1 VSSSTSPVVSL
12 ASAPIPKSLPTFV
25 PPVISARA
33 RKAPRFGMG
42 FGLRFFVGLLV
53 GLIWVVPAAWS
64 PRLIAGMFVWDGLF
78 LLLWFWDLVQLPK
91 PGELEVNRIW
101 QSPPSLGVASTVSI
115 ELQNHGRRSVKARV
129 TDEAPR
135 ALRLEPPTV
144 DLLAA
149 PGRTARAHYSILP
162 AQRGDLPLGR
172 IYLRYRSLLGLAER
186 WAVADAAGTVRVL
199 PNLEQAKQQTLFLI
213 RTRQVELE
221 RRRKRLRGQGR
232 DFESLREYRNGDEL
246 RNICWTATAR
256 RSKLITRVF
265 QVERS
270 QTVWI
275 VLDAGRLLRAQIEQL
290 GTSLR
295 LSKLDFAVDAA
306 LALAQVAMH
315 SGDRVGLLAYG
326 RQVQQNLNANRG
338 AAHLRSLVG
347 SLAMVRSEPYEA
359 DHGRAART
367 LLSEQKRRS
376 LIVWITDLAET
387 ASTPDVV
394 EYALQMRRRHLVL
407 FAALGQPDLN
417 ERAARRP
424 ESEEDMFR
432 YVAAIEIVQRREL
445 LLRRLRQQGVLALE
459 IMPGVLS
466 SSIVNQYL
474 DIKDRSLI

>member
-1 VSSSTSPVVSL
+1 VSSIPTPIATTIPTPSPTL
-12 ASAPIPKSLPTFV
+12 V
-25 PPVISARA
+25 PPVTTARA
-33 RKAPRFGMG
+33 RMSGWAGIG
-42 FGLRFFVGLLV
+42 FGTRFFVALV
-53 GLIWVVPAAWS
+53 LGLIWVVPAAWS

-78 LLLWFWDLVQLPK
+78 LLLWVWDLIRLPK
-91 PGELEVNRIW
+91 THDLEVSRIW
-101 QSPPSLGVASTVSI
+101 HSPPSLSVASSVSV
-115 ELQNHGRRSVKARV
+115 ELHNHGRRAVKARV
-129 TDEAPR
+129 TDETPR
-135 ALRLEPPTV
+135 ALRIEPPTI

-149 PGRTARAHYSILP
+149 PGCSARAHYAILP
-162 AQRGDLPLGR
+162 AQRGDLPLGKF
-172 IYLRYRSLLGLAER
+172 YLHYQSLLGLAER
-186 WAVADAAGTVRVL
+186 WAVADVGGTVRVL

-213 RTRQVELE
+213 RTRQIELE
-221 RRRKRLRGQGR
+221 RRRKRLRGEGR

-265 QVERS
+265 QIERS
-270 QTVWI
+270 QSVWI
-275 VLDAGRLLRAQIEQL
+275 VLDAGRLLRVQIVQA
-290 GTSLR
+290 GTSLP

-326 RQVQQNLNANRG
+326 RQIQQNLNANRG
-338 AAHLRSLVG
+338 ASHLRSIVE
-347 SLAMVRSEPYEA
+347 SLAMVRPEPFEA
-359 DHGRAART
+359 DHGRAAHT

-387 ASTPDVV
+387 AGTPDVV

-407 FAALGQPDLN
+407 LAAVGQPDLN
-417 ERAARRP
+417 ELVARHP
-424 ESEEDMFR
+424 ESEEEMFR

-459 IMPGVLS
+459 LMPGVLT